1 MLSLKY
7 VTRVK
12 LEKSK
17 FPGREVG
24 NISDHFMQGHQG
36 YRKSR
41 DGPVCSSKTPEDNKV
56 PFSAL
61 VVIYSDVPQGL
72 GTIVNIS
79 LDTDI

>member
-1 MLSLKY
+1 
-7 VTRVK
+7 
-12 LEKSK
+12 
-17 FPGREVG
+17 
-24 NISDHFMQGHQG
+24 MQGHQG